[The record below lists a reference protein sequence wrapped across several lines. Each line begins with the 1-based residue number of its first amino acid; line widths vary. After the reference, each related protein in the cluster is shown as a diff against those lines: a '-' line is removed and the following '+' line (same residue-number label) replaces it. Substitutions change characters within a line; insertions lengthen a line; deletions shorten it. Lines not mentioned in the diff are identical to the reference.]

1 MEAFVARQPILDR
14 FRRTWGY
21 ELLFRSGTT
30 NSFTGTDPDQAS
42 AKVIDSSFF
51 LFGIESLTP
60 RCRSFINFTRH
71 TLLSGYATALPRDR
85 LVIEI
90 VEDVPSDPEVVDV
103 CRSLKKAG
111 YTLALDD
118 IRLGTLDT
126 PFLPL
131 ADIVK
136 VDFAQSTP
144 GERVEVARRCR
155 RRPLRLLAEKV
166 ETVADF
172 EQGMQAG
179 YDYFQGYFFSRPVVV
194 ATRDIPASKLAMLQL
209 VQEIHRPNP
218 DFAKI
223 ETVIRPDVT
232 LSLKLLSYLR
242 TAAWGFKRPI
252 QSVKQALL
260 MLGDSGVRR
269 WASLVALAT
278 LGYDRAPE
286 LVLTAAVRASFCEG
300 LMKEM
305 GLAQRADEGFLMGLF
320 STIDALLGQPLDA
333 ALERLA
339 LSQEVKDTLRGAD
352 TWLHPVYALVLAY
365 ERGGWEEVSRLA
377 VSLSLP
383 EDRIRERYLTAVAF
397 GDEVT
402 GLLR

>member
-30 NSFTGTDPDQAS
+30 NSFDGTDPDQAS

-60 RCRSFINFTRH
+60 RCHASINFTRH
-71 TLLSGYATALPRDR
+71 TLLAGYATVLPRDR
-85 LVIEI
+85 LVVEI
-90 VEDVPSDPEVVDV
+90 LEDVPADPEVMDV

-111 YTLALDD
+111 YLLALDD
-118 IRLGTLDT
+118 IRLETLDT

-136 VDFAQSTP
+136 VDFARSTP

-155 RRPLRLLAEKV
+155 RRALRLLAEKV
-166 ETVADF
+166 ETEADF
-172 EQGMQAG
+172 EQGMKAG

-194 ATRDIPASKLAMLQL
+194 ATRDIPASKLAILQL
-209 VQEIHRPNP
+209 VQEVHRPDP

-223 ETVIRPDVT
+223 ETIIRPDVT
-232 LSLKLLSYLR
+232 LSLKLLSYLQ
-242 TAAWGFKRPI
+242 TAGWGFKRPI

-260 MLGDSGVRR
+260 MLGDSGIRR

-286 LVLTAAVRASFCEG
+286 LVATSAVRASFCEG
-300 LMKEM
+300 LMTEL
-305 GLAQRADEGFLMGLF
+305 GLAQGADEGFLMGLF

-339 LSQEVKDTLRGAD
+339 LAQEVKDTLQGAHN
-352 TWLHPVYALVLAY
+352 WLHPIYALVLAY
-365 ERGGWEEVSRLA
+365 ERGVWEEVSRLA
-377 VSLSLP
+377 ASLSLS
-383 EDRIRERYLTAVAF
+383 EDRIRERYQAAVAF